1 MLSGL
6 LFAFDGEAT
15 FFGPIFGMGWIEAL
29 TVYHILV
36 NIEIILDLAPA
47 LTP

>member
-1 MLSGL
+1 V
-6 LFAFDGEAT
+6 FAFDGDTT
-15 FFGPIFGMGWIEAL
+15 FFGPILEMDWFEVL

-36 NIEIILDLAPA
+36 NIEIILDLAPG